1 MVEVAAGETVFHKG
15 DAGDRFYVIES
26 GRAEIVVSDE
36 ADSTLEETGG
46 SFGEIALLR
55 DVPRQATVIAA
66 TDLVLR
72 AIERR
77 VFLAVVTGHHETEA
91 HADRLVTRVLVGS

>member
-1 MVEVAAGETVFHKG
+1 M
-15 DAGDRFYVIES
+15 
-26 GRAEIVVSDE
+26 
-36 ADSTLEETGG
+36 
-46 SFGEIALLR
+46 
-55 DVPRQATVIAA
+55 IAA

-91 HADRLVTRVLVGS
+91 HADRFVTRVLVGS